1 VSVSRATP
9 TIVAPTAYPLA
20 GSFVDFLLRARRER
34 DAGVPAFEHTRGFGT
49 VIESRFAAAFG
60 WPVAAAE
67 AEWRA
72 FLVTV

>member
-34 DAGVPAFEHTRGFGT
+34 DAGVPAFEHTRGFGSGDRIALRGGLR
-49 VIESRFAAAFG
+49 VGRLPRPRRSGAHS
-60 WPVAAAE
+60 W
-67 AEWRA
+67 
-72 FLVTV
+72 